1 MDLGGTATE
10 VRIDFRKNFSPVIA
24 SDLEE
29 AFYPDTGFG
38 GWSHAPPSGGE
49 IFYQNTPKR
58 LTLFKKLK
66 STKRK
71 LKGP

>member
-29 AFYPDTGFG
+29 AFYPDSVFEG
-38 GWSHAPPSGGE
+38 G
-49 IFYQNTPKR
+49 
-58 LTLFKKLK
+58 LK
-66 STKRK
+66 PRQAAARFSIKIPQK
-71 LKGP
+71 D